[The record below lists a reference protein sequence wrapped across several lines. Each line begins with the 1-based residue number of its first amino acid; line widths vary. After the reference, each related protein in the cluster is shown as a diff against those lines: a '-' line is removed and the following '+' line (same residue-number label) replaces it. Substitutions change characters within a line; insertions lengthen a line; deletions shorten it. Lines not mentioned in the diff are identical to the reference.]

1 MQKVGENSQMVFKS
15 VSLFGI
21 IAATVLAL
29 ASAIAVAGERDSFTT
44 ARGETIDLPAV
55 PDLNC
60 SEIELVL
67 SRIDATRYRENA
79 PAPHDSSDKPL
90 YDYEVA
96 LAEAH
101 FNRCVGKRGQAQGY
115 RTLIRPS
122 RPR

>member
-55 PDLNC
+55 HWPRLILITA
-60 SEIELVL
+60 SESVVRRRAI
-67 SRIDATRYRENA
+67 
-79 PAPHDSSDKPL
+79 
-90 YDYEVA
+90 
-96 LAEAH
+96 AH
-101 FNRCVGKRGQAQGY
+101 
-115 RTLIRPS
+115 
-122 RPR
+122 